1 MGGARQSSSASKS
14 PPGVEVR
21 RWDSGKESIRIRF
34 YYQGIECRETLNLKV
49 TKSNIKYAERL
60 RSEIINRIAR
70 HDFCYAEY
78 FPQSRLVARFGNVA
92 TDVNIK
98 WLLDEFLAQAKKSK
112 EYSTYIGYEKICR
125 AHLYPQFGHIMIRSL
140 TPAMLRQWISGLE
153 VTTKT
158 ISNILLPLRAI
169 IGRALN
175 DEIINSNPFD
185 KIVISQLVDRRT
197 RQSSF
202 VVDPFSVQEINQ
214 ILAAAAH
221 EQIQN
226 LFQFAFFT
234 GLRTSELIGLEWSDV
249 DWNEKIIHVVRA
261 VVKKQVKYPK
271 TRAGER
277 EVKLLPPALEAL
289 ERQKIHTMEQGL
301 RVFYNPRTHAPW
313 ETDHQIRRTAW
324 IPALKKSGVRYRNPY
339 QTRHTYASMMLSRGE
354 RVRWLVTQMGH
365 VDPQMVMRVYGKW
378 IPDPNAEGGYELVND
393 WSKVLN
399 AK

>member
-1 MGGARQSSSASKS
+1 M
-14 PPGVEVR
+14 
-21 RWDSGKESIRIRF
+21 
-34 YYQGIECRETLNLKV
+34 
-49 TKSNIKYAERL
+49 
-60 RSEIINRIAR
+60 
-70 HDFCYAEY
+70 
-78 FPQSRLVARFGNVA
+78 ARFGNVP
-92 TDVNIK
+92 TDVSIK

-112 EYSTYIGYEKICR
+112 EHSTYIGYEKICR
-125 AHLYPQFGHIMIRSL
+125 AHLYPQFGDVMIRSL

-175 DEIINSNPFD
+175 DEIIDANPFD
-185 KIVISQLVDRRT
+185 KIVISQLADRRT

-234 GLRTSELIGLEWSDV
+234 GLRTSELIGLEWGDV
-249 DWNEKIIHVVRA
+249 DWNEKIIHVARA

-289 ERQKIHTMEQGL
+289 ERQKTHTMEQGL
-301 RVFYNPRTHAPW
+301 RVFHNPRTDAPW

-378 IPDPNAEGGYELVND
+378 IPEDNAEGGYELVND
-393 WSKVLN
+393 WSEVLN